1 MGMEALLAEPQ
12 SPPMPETHVSALG
25 RQPAPGHLLPY
36 ALPSQS
42 EEGSTQA
49 LRQVVRKDH
58 CRERR
63 WGTPR
68 RKEETTGSHSGA
80 GDNGR
85 GAKRK

>member
-80 GDNGR
+80 GDNRR